1 MKVGSARFDITPK
14 SKNFYLLGYKT
25 PLRNE
30 PAKGIHDHIF
40 CNALLFDH
48 DGNQVFLLTADLLE
62 FEDETAE
69 YIKTQINKR
78 YGISRDQII
87 IGVTHDHN
95 SVRDFHKHWEFGKY
109 NQKYYDFLTETMI
122 EAVETCR
129 QNLRTA
135 KAKYGK
141 KVVTG
146 FYSNRNHP
154 GQLADNEILVI
165 RFFDKDDKP
174 FAALVNWAT
183 HSTVLGPSNMEL
195 TGDLAGQTC
204 QKLGD
209 KWGYYP
215 VMVVGAAADCSN
227 RNDRQGKDFAEL
239 DRATTGLANAID
251 AISVVDTLALGDI
264 SVQTLSHGIYPD
276 VQSYH
281 RLLRETV
288 TKIRNGNLKVAGN
301 IPAKNLIEK
310 CTDQL
315 DQDEFG
321 QLLQFS
327 VLTIGHLRFFVF
339 PGELGSKFGFAMKKS
354 TNKICVIAGYSNGF
368 HYYFLPREEYG
379 LSFETIGNPV
389 PAGEGEKITAKF
401 VQSSKLL
408 DEKSRTN

>member
-1 MKVGSARFDITPK
+1 MKIGSARFDITPK
-14 SKNFYLLGYKT
+14 NKKFYLLGYKT

-30 PAKGIHDHIF
+30 PAEGIHDHIF

-48 DGNQVFLLTADLLE
+48 EGDQVFILIADLLE

-78 YGISRDQII
+78 YGLSRDQII

-95 SVRDFHKHWEFGKY
+95 SVRDFHKHWEFGKFS
-109 NQKYYDFLTETMI
+109 QAYYDFLTETMI
-122 EAVETCR
+122 EAVGACQ

-135 KAKYGK
+135 EAKTGK
-141 KVVTG
+141 QVITG

-154 GQLADNEILVI
+154 GQLADNEVLVV
-165 RFFDKDDKP
+165 RFFDEEHKP

-183 HSTVLGPSNMEL
+183 HSTVLGPSNMQL

-209 KWGYYP
+209 EWGYYP

-239 DRATTGLANAID
+239 DRATTGLAKAIEN
-251 AISVVDTLALGDI
+251 IPVEDTLDLGEI
-264 SVQTLSHGIYPD
+264 NVQTLSHGIYPD
-276 VQSYH
+276 VNDYH
-281 RLLRETV
+281 HLLRETV
-288 TKIRNGNLKVAGN
+288 AKIKNGELKVAGD
-301 IPAKNLIEK
+301 IPDKNLIEK

-315 DQDEFG
+315 SQEDFG

-327 VLTIGHLRFFVF
+327 VLTIGQLRFFVF
-339 PGELGSKFGFAMKKS
+339 PGELGSKFGFALKNS
-354 TNKICVIAGYSNGF
+354 TNKVSVIAGYSNGF
-368 HYYFLPREEYG
+368 HYYFLPKEEYG

-408 DEKSRTN
+408 DEKNRTK